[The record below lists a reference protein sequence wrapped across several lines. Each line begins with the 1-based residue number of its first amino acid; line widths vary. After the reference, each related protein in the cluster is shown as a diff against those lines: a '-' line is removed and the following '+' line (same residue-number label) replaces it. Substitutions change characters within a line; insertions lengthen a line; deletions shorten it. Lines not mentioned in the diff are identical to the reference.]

1 MGPAIRTSLVWIFML
16 FLDRQHGNFTRALS
30 TTSLISPSRSSLITS
45 ASLIKSFISLRASD
59 LLLILVMLY
68 RMVLS
73 PFLGGACR
81 FEPSCSEYALQALR
95 AHPLPQAL
103 KLIGARL
110 LRCRPGGP
118 FGLDPVPRCCSPR
131 HQWKKEGALP

>member
-16 FLDRQHGNFTRALS
+16 FLDRQHGNFTPALS
-30 TTSLISPSRSSLITS
+30 TTSLIWPSRDSFITS
-45 ASLIKSFISLRASD
+45 ARFLKSLRSLRAID

-73 PFLGGACR
+73 PLLGGACR

-118 FGLDPVPRCCSPR
+118 FGFDPVPCCSSPR
-131 HQWKKEGALP
+131 HHLKKEGALP